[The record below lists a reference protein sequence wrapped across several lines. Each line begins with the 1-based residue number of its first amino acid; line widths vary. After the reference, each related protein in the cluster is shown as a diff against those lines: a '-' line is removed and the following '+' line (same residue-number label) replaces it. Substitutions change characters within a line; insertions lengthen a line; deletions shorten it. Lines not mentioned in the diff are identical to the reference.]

1 MSSKDTEKGVIF
13 PYQWSWEDVEVK
25 PNVFQTIIRMYGLDE
40 NNENVYVSVYDYCPY
55 VYLELPST
63 VKWTTSL
70 VRLLTK
76 KLADLFSKFPPVSYE
91 LVMKKKLYYSNV
103 SSSGEKKLFPFIR
116 LTMRSRVGI
125 NYARSCIRRAVHVT
139 GVGGI
144 KLKMHETSALPT
156 LKFMT
161 ERDIPSCGWIEFKG
175 MKIKSG
181 AKESSFKNEYQC
193 SYKTFKRSKTIGDM
207 CPQPLI
213 LSFDIEANSSN
224 PNAMPDATK
233 PADKIFQISCILA
246 RQGKDESQYM
256 NYLLSLGNPNPI
268 EDTTI
273 LTFKTEKE
281 LLKGFA
287 EFVRDHNPN
296 IIVGYNILSF
306 DFEYML
312 SRADHTRCVT
322 EFNKQGVLLGKQ
334 CEHKEISWS
343 SSAFSNQEFTYLDI
357 EGRLIVDML
366 PIIKRDYKFESYK
379 LDYVGKHFKL
389 SKVKQDLGHLG
400 IFECYRQFT
409 AESLAKVGGY
419 CVYDSIVVML
429 LFEKLQTWVGL
440 SQMAEVCCVPIFSLY
455 TKGQQIKCY
464 SQLYIEANKSNIVVE
479 QDVYKVDEDMKYS
492 GATVVP
498 PKECKL
504 FENVLMFDF
513 ASLYPTIQIAMNIC
527 YTTFVNDPRIPDSAC
542 NVIEWEDHIGCEHDT
557 EVRKTKVSKDKIIC
571 SKNRHRFL
579 KKPEGLMPK
588 LLRELLSARKQV
600 KGQLKKAKE
609 SGDKRSAVVFDKR
622 QLAIK
627 VSANSMYGA
636 MGVKKGYL
644 PLSEGAASVTA
655 FGRQCLYKA
664 IDYIENKADGKVV
677 YGDTDS
683 VFCIFPHLK
692 TPQECWDFSLELEKR
707 FVTDKLYPQPMR
719 LEFEEKF
726 YRKCLLLSKKRY
738 IAEVGAMF
746 KGQVVIEDDMLTKG
760 VLLSRRD
767 NCLMLR
773 HLYRDIVTMIIKE
786 QRDKNYVLNYIFDVI
801 QNVMSFNV
809 PFEQFIIS
817 KSIKDDDSYKSAPA
831 HLILAQKMR
840 KRGMRVDPGS
850 RVPYVLTTQGGLR
863 AKQSD
868 KIEDPEYFEI
878 HRDVLKIDRLYYVSK
893 LETPIDEL
901 LFVAFGIKHFM
912 KSFIKLQIQK
922 QKIHSVI
929 KSARAYTISSQTS
942 Q

>member
-1 MSSKDTEKGVIF
+1 MSSHSKSILTRGTIF
-13 PYQWSWEDVEVK
+13 PYQWSWEDVEV
-25 PNVFQTIIRMYGLDE
+25 NSGVFQTIIRMYGLNE
-40 NNENVYVSVYDYCPY
+40 KNENVYVSVYDYCPY
-55 VYLELPST
+55 VYLELPQ
-63 VKWTTSL
+63 VINWTPSM
-70 VRLLTK
+70 VRTLTK
-76 KLADLFSKFPPVSYE
+76 KLAEMFYKFPPRSYE

-103 SSSGEKKLFPFIR
+103 NRGGEKKLFPYIR
-116 LTMRSRVGI
+116 LTMSSRI
-125 NYARSCIRRAVHVT
+125 ALNYARSCLRRTLHIP
-139 GVGGI
+139 GVGAI

-161 ERDIPSCGWIEFKG
+161 EMDIPSCGWIEFKG
-175 MKIKSG
+175 MKIPENRR
-181 AKESSFKNEYQC
+181 ESSFGLEFQC
-193 SYKTFKRSKTIGDM
+193 SYKTFKRSKTKNNV
-207 CPQPLI
+207 CPTPLI

-233 PADKIFQISCILA
+233 PNDKIFQISCILGV
-246 RQGKDESQYM
+246 QGEEEEKYH
-256 NYLLSLGNPNPI
+256 NYLLSMGKPDEI
-268 EDTTI
+268 ENTTV
-273 LTFKTEKE
+273 LTFDSEKD

-287 EFVRDHNPN
+287 KFVRDHNPN
-296 IIVGYNILSF
+296 IMIGYNILGF

-322 EFNKQGVLLGKQ
+322 EFNKQGVLVGRQ
-334 CEHKEISWS
+334 CEHKEMSWS
-343 SSAFSNQEFTYLDI
+343 SSAYSNQEFTFLDV

-366 PIIKRDYKFESYK
+366 PIIKRDYKLESYK
-379 LDYVGKHFKL
+379 LDSIGKHFKL

-400 IFECYRQFT
+400 IFECYRKFT
-409 AESLAKVGGY
+409 GESLACVGKY

-440 SQMAEVCCVPIFSLY
+440 TQMAEVCCVPIFSLY

-464 SQLYIEANKSNIVVE
+464 SQLYIEANKANIVVE
-479 QDVYKVDEDMKYS
+479 QDVYTVDENMKYS
-492 GATVVP
+492 GATVVA

-504 FENVLMFDF
+504 FDNVLMFDF

-527 YTTFVNDPRIPDSAC
+527 YTTLVNDSKVPDSAC
-542 NVIEWEDHIGCEHDT
+542 NVIEWEDHIGCEHDK
-557 EVRKTKVSKDKIIC
+557 EIRKTKVSKDKIIC

-579 KKPEGLMPK
+579 KKPEGLLPK
-588 LLRELLSARKQV
+588 LLRELLTTRKIV
-600 KGQLKKAKE
+600 KKDLKNAKE
-609 SGDKRSAVVFDKR
+609 RGDKRGAVVFDKR

-664 IDYIENKADGKVV
+664 IDYIETKANGNVV

-707 FVTDKLYPQPMR
+707 FVTDKLYPEPMR

-726 YRKCLLLSKKRY
+726 YQKCLLLSKKRY
-738 IAEVGAMF
+738 IAEVGAML
-746 KGQVVIEDDMLTKG
+746 KGEVVIEDDMLTKG

-773 HLYRDIVTMIIKE
+773 HLYRDIVVMIIKE
-786 QRDKNYVLNYIFDVI
+786 NRDKTFVLNHIFSVI
-801 QNVMSFNV
+801 ENVMSFNV
-809 PFEQFIIS
+809 PFKQFIIS
-817 KSIKDDDSYKSAPA
+817 KSIKDDDSYKSEPA
-831 HLILAQKMR
+831 HLTLAK
-840 KRGMRVDPGS
+840 KLRGRGIRVDPGS
-850 RVPYVLTTQGGLR
+850 RVPYLLTTIGGLK
-863 AKQSD
+863 AKQSV
-868 KIEDPEYFEI
+868 KIEDPEYFEK
-878 HRDVLKIDRLYYVSK
+878 HRDVLKVDRLYYVSK

-901 LFVAFGIKHFM
+901 LFVAFGVKDFM

-922 QKIHSVI
+922 QKIHTII
-929 KSARAYTISSQTS
+929 KSARTYSLDAH
-942 Q
+942 